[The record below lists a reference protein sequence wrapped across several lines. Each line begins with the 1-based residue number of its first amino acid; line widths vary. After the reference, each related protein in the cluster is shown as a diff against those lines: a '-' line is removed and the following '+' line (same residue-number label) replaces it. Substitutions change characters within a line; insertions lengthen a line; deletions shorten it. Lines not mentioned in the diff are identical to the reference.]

1 MTIAKHDFDQLMNQA
16 RVTLVGSSD
25 AGLKGAFYDVCS
37 EFLNDSSSWTQDVQ
51 VNAVPTRTEYPLQVN
66 EGQVIRLVGVS
77 TPPIPQGQQQDAT
90 TLPAGVFIPA
100 LMPTVGTLLL
110 SQAPVSATTY
120 IAQVVTNVALPTDR
134 NAIPIGPDWLL
145 PIWHVGLLDGLLGK
159 MMMQPGKSYSDKV
172 TGAYHLKRFRDV
184 IARAR
189 VSKLRA
195 STNGAQAWRFPQ
207 QFRSNTQ
214 RGGIPST
221 GSTNE
226 RTF

>member
-1 MTIAKHDFDQLMNQA
+1 MPIAKQDFDQLMNQA

-25 AGLKGAFYDVCS
+25 AGLKGALYDVCS
-37 EFLNDSSSWTQDVQ
+37 EFLNDSSAWTQDVQ
-51 VNAVPTRTEYPLQVN
+51 INAIPTRTEYPLQVN
-66 EGQVIRLVGVS
+66 EGQVIRLVGVT
-77 TPPIPQGQQQDAT
+77 TPPPAQGSSNINA
-90 TLPAGVFIPA
+90 LPAGIFIPA
-100 LMPTVGTLLL
+100 LMPDVGTVVLER
-110 SQAPVSATTY
+110 APSSAATY
-120 IAQVVTNVALPTDR
+120 VAVVVTNVSLPTDK
-134 NAIPIGPDWLL
+134 NAIPLGPDWLL

-159 MMMQPGKSYSDKV
+159 MMLQPGKSYSDKV
-172 TGAYHLKRFRDV
+172 QGAYHLKRFRDA

-189 VSKLRA
+189 VSKMRA
-195 STNGAQAWRFPQ
+195 NTNGAQAWRFPQ

>member
-1 MTIAKHDFDQLMNQA
+1 MPIAKHDFDQLMNQA

-25 AGLKGAFYDVCS
+25 AGLKGAFYDVCT

-51 VNAVPTRTEYPLQVN
+51 VNAIPTRTQYPLQVN
-66 EGQVIRLVGVS
+66 EGQVIRLVGVR
-77 TPPIPQGQQQDAT
+77 TPPIAQGQPQNAAT
-90 TLPAGVFIPA
+90 VPGGVPISA
-100 LMPTVGTLLL
+100 LMPDVGTLLL
-110 SQAPVSATTY
+110 ACAPISAATY
-120 IAQVVTNVALPTDR
+120 LATVVTNVSLPTDK
-134 NAIPIGPDWLL
+134 NAIPLGPDWLL
-145 PIWHVGLLDGLLGK
+145 PLWHVGLLDGLLGK
-159 MMMQPGKSYSDKV
+159 MMMQPAKSYSDKI
-172 TGAYHLKRFRDV
+172 TGAYHLKRFRDA

-207 QFRSNTQ
+207 SFRTTTQ
-214 RGGIPST
+214 QGGVPGF

>member
-1 MTIAKHDFDQLMNQA
+1 MPINPNDFTQLMNQA

-37 EFLNDSSSWTQDVQ
+37 EFLNDSSAWTQDVSFL
-51 VNAVPTRTEYPLQVN
+51 AITTRTEYMLNVP
-66 EGQVIRLVGVS
+66 EGQIIRLAGVA
-77 TPPIPQGQQQDAT
+77 TPQTPQGQAQNANT
-90 TLPAGVFIPA
+90 VPGGIPVPA
-100 LMPTVGTLLL
+100 LMPDVGTVVIPAQNADTRL
-110 SQAPVSATTY
+110 VATFVCNVGLPSDRKGVP
-120 IAQVVTNVALPTDR
+120 IA
-134 NAIPIGPDWLL
+134 PDWLL

-159 MMMQPGKSYSDKV
+159 MMLQPGKSYSNER
-172 TGAYHLKRFRDV
+172 TATYHLKRFRDA

-195 STNGAQAWRFPQ
+195 STNGTQAWRFPQ
-207 QFRSNTQ
+207 TFRANTQ
-214 RGGIPST
+214 QGGVPST

>member
-1 MTIAKHDFDQLMNQA
+1 MTIAKNDFEQLLNQA

-25 AGLKGAFYDVCS
+25 AGLKGAFFDVCS

-51 VNAVPTRTEYPLQVN
+51 VNAVPTRRNYPLQVN
-66 EGQVIRLVGVS
+66 EGQVLRLVGVF
-77 TPPIPQGQQQDAT
+77 TPPTPDG
-90 TLPAGVFIPA
+90 LPANVASDPGGIPVAA
-100 LMPTVGTLLL
+100 LMPDVGTLLL
-110 SQAPVSATTY
+110 ARAPNEATTY

-134 NAIPIGPDWLL
+134 TGVPIGPDWLV
-145 PIWHVGLLDGLLGK
+145 PVWHVGLLDGLLGK
-159 MMMQPGKSYSDKV
+159 MMMQPGKSYSDKI

-195 STNGAQAWRFPQ
+195 STNGATAWRFPQ
-207 QFRSNTQ
+207 SFRANTQ
-214 RGGIPST
+214 QGGVPST

>member
-1 MTIAKHDFDQLMNQA
+1 MPIAKHDFEQMMNQA

-51 VNAVPTRTEYPLQVN
+51 INAIPTRRNYPLQVA

-77 TPPIPQGQQQDAT
+77 TPPTPDGQASNST
-90 TLPAGVFIPA
+90 TVPAGVFIAA
-100 LMPTVGTLLL
+100 LMPDVGTVQLAI
-110 SQAPVSATTY
+110 APIAATTY
-120 IAQVVTNVALPTDR
+120 VATVVTNVALPTDK

-145 PIWHVGLLDGLLGK
+145 PVWHVGLLDGLLGK
-159 MMMQPGKSYSDKV
+159 LMMQPAKSYSDKV
-172 TGAYHLKRFRDV
+172 TGAYHLKRFRDA

-207 QFRSNTQ
+207 QFRSDSQ
-214 RGGIPST
+214 QGGVPST
-221 GSTNE
+221 GGGSE